1 MAGDKLT
8 NAEINKRVDK
18 CLDMRYNADSPCLQ
32 REWIAYCHEAYGD
45 KSEQQYHQYWAMARE
60 RYEENWRAKLSKML
74 SPAMDELF
82 GLLGSDDEKI
92 RQRAIDQIVKYTGND
107 IEKIEAKIEGNIT
120 LNWGDT
126 IEGNDLGDENDSNER

>member
-1 MAGDKLT
+1 MAGIKLT

-18 CLDMRYNADSPCLQ
+18 CLDMRYNASNPCLQ

-45 KSEQQYHQYWAMARE
+45 KSEQQYHAYWAAARD

-82 GLLGSDDEKI
+82 RLLADEDPKI

-107 IEKIEAKIEGNIT
+107 VEKIEAKIDGNIT
-120 LNWGDT
+120 LNWGD
-126 IEGNDLGDENDSNER
+126 ESSGDDA